1 MVEAYFLAAIAPKGS
16 ILVHAAWKNVMRRTV
31 DVKVKLSKLFKNLI
45 VANGVLQV
53 RQVRPVGFRFQPF
66 REFTYIGSIIIFFDM
81 LARTGNG
88 HAVQHFKE
96 VEVQHFEKLIGGA
109 FGWFPFAP
117 HIKCFLRI
125 AEYIIDGV
133 RGF

>member
-1 MVEAYFLAAIAPKGS
+1 
-16 ILVHAAWKNVMRRTV
+16 
-31 DVKVKLSKLFKNLI
+31 
-45 VANGVLQV
+45 
-53 RQVRPVGFRFQPF
+53 
-66 REFTYIGSIIIFFDM
+66 M
-81 LARTGNG
+81 LAGTGNG